1 MRTSHIAV
9 VAASALAL
17 AGSGLY
23 AQSVISAH
31 SGVLH
36 HFEGDVTVDGKAP
49 QPKSGTFA
57 DVKEKQELQTQIGRA
72 EVLLT
77 PGVFLRLGEN
87 SGIRMVSTK
96 LADTQVAFLG
106 GSAIVDFVDV
116 IKGNT
121 VQISYQDYEVSFL
134 KKGIYRF
141 DGQPAEFKVYTG
153 EAVISHGGNTVHVK
167 DGRGVPFTP
176 ALVTEKFD
184 SKTGDE
190 LYRWAKRRSEYI
202 AVANLSA
209 AKQMSSGSNTAGI
222 SGWYFNPYY
231 SMFTFVPGTGIMCD
245 PFAMYACYYSPWSAW
260 RYYNNYPYYNNY
272 NYGGGGFSSASNH
285 NSYGY
290 YPTSIGTSST
300 LSTYSGNSGYS
311 GYSTGPSV
319 SSGNSSSG
327 VSAAS
332 SGGGFSGGG
341 GGGGFSGGGGGGG
354 GGGHAGGG
362 GGGGSAGGHGR

>member
-1 MRTSHIAV
+1 MRTSSFAA
-9 VAASALAL
+9 VAASALAF
-17 AGSGLY
+17 AGSGMY

-36 HFEGDVTVDGKAP
+36 HYEGDVTIDGKIP

-57 DVKEKQELQTQIGRA
+57 DVKEKQELQTQVGRA
-72 EVLLT
+72 EMLLT

-87 SGIRMVSTK
+87 SSVRMVSAK
-96 LADTQVAFLG
+96 LSDTQLAFLS
-106 GSAIVDFVDV
+106 GSAIIDFVDV
-116 IKGNT
+116 IKDNS
-121 VQISYQDYEVSFL
+121 VKISYQDYEVSFL

-141 DGQPAEFKVYTG
+141 DGQPAEFRVYGG

-167 DGRGVPFTP
+167 DGRAVPFTP
-176 ALVTEKFD
+176 ALVSEKFD
-184 SKTGDE
+184 NKTGDE

-209 AKQMSSGSNTAGI
+209 AKQMSTGSNTSGI

-245 PFAMYACYYSPWSAW
+245 PFAVYACYYSPWSAW

-272 NYGGGGFSSASNH
+272 NYGGGGGGFSSTSNH

-311 GYSTGPSV
+311 GYSSGPSV
-319 SSGNSSSG
+319 SSGGYSSG
-327 VSAAS
+327 ASGVS
-332 SGGGFSGGG
+332 SGGGASA

-362 GGGGSAGGHGR
+362 GGGSAGGHGR

>member
-1 MRTSHIAV
+1 MRTSSLV
-9 VAASALAL
+9 VAASTLAF

-36 HFEGDVTVDGKAP
+36 HVEGDVTIDGKVP

-77 PGVFLRLGEN
+77 PGVFLRMGEN
-87 SGIRMVSTK
+87 STIRMVSNK
-96 LADTQVAFLG
+96 LVDTQVAFLK
-106 GSAIVDFVDV
+106 GSAIVDFVEVTKDNSV
-116 IKGNT
+116 K
-121 VQISYQDYEVSFL
+121 ISYQDYDITFL

-141 DGQPAEFKVYTG
+141 DSEPAELKVYSG
-153 EAVISHGGNTVHVK
+153 EAVVSHGGSTVHLK
-167 DGRGVPFTP
+167 DSRALPFTP
-176 ALVTEKFD
+176 ALVSEKFD

-209 AKQMSSGSNTAGI
+209 AKQMSSGYNSSGA
-222 SGWYFNPYY
+222 SGWYYNPYY
-231 SMFTFVPGTGIMCD
+231 SMFTFVPGSGIMCD
-245 PFAMYACYYSPWSAW
+245 PFAIYACYYSPWSAW
-260 RYYNNYPYYNNY
+260 RYYNNYPNYNNY
-272 NYGGGGFSSASNH
+272 GYGGGGYSTASAH
-285 NSYGY
+285 NSSGY
-290 YPTSIGTSST
+290 YPTSIGTSSS

-311 GYSTGPSV
+311 GYSSGPSV
-319 SSGNSSSG
+319 SSAGNSG
-327 VSAAS
+327 AGSAVS

-341 GGGGFSGGGGGGG
+341 GGFSGGGGG

-362 GGGGSAGGHGR
+362 GGGGGSAGGHGR